1 MPATRLRRAAA
12 LMAVA
17 ALPLTGLAACG
28 EDEGD
33 DDDQEED
40 DGGGFGGGESEDDD

>member
-12 LMAVA
+12 LVAVA
-17 ALPLTGLAACG
+17 ALPLAGLAACG
-28 EDEGD
+28 EADDD

-40 DGGGFGGGESEDDD
+40 GGFMGGEEDDD

>member
-17 ALPLTGLAACG
+17 ALPLAGLAACG

-33 DDDQEED
+33 DDDQEEED
-40 DGGGFGGGESEDDD
+40 GGFGGGESEDDD